1 VLARPAVGAAIIQL
15 TLVEASILREWVV
28 NVGRRHARER
38 IAHLLCEF
46 AVRLESRGMA
56 DGHGFELPMT
66 QEQLADTT
74 GLTPV
79 HVNRVLKALEKD
91 GLISRKRRHI
101 QFPDWRAL
109 QDQGDFSR
117 QYLHLAGEDVI
128 HDGHARA

>member
-1 VLARPAVGAAIIQL
+1 
-15 TLVEASILREWVV
+15 
-28 NVGRRHARER
+28 
-38 IAHLLCEF
+38 
-46 AVRLESRGMA
+46 MA

-79 HVNRVLKALEKD
+79 HASRAQALEKD
-91 GLISRKRRHI
+91 GLISRKRRH
-101 QFPDWRAL
+101 QFPVARA

-128 HDGHARA
+128 RRTARTNFD

>member
-1 VLARPAVGAAIIQL
+1 
-15 TLVEASILREWVV
+15 
-28 NVGRRHARER
+28 
-38 IAHLLCEF
+38 
-46 AVRLESRGMA
+46 
-56 DGHGFELPMT
+56 MT

-128 HDGHARA
+128 HEYARA